1 MRPGL
6 SQCQELPT
14 YEATPSDIATSSF
27 PLHRLAAHRAGG
39 VGVWWVPVGQ
49 PNRGKA
55 RVCSRMAVLG
65 LSKRTE
71 ASEAGVRRD
80 GREAKF
86 LKLRRSSVGFFC
98 DAWTE
103 ATASLGCVQPA
114 VAVPT
119 GPFLRLP
126 APNDAALGGLI
137 AFRSVVV
144 MLAAPT
150 SACRPAVVGLI
161 VQKVCAC
168 TKVWHAVVC
177 VVAGRR
183 CPRCPLWA
191 ALGLQSQPSSD

>member
-1 MRPGL
+1 MQGRDLPGDVLGGVETGRVSSVRPGL
-6 SQCQELPT
+6 SQCLELPT

-86 LKLRRSSVGFFC
+86 LKLRRSSVGFFV
-98 DAWTE
+98 T
-103 ATASLGCVQPA
+103 TLGPKQRRHSAACNLLLLYLRGLFCVC
-114 VAVPT
+114 
-119 GPFLRLP
+119 RLQTTQ
-126 APNDAALGGLI
+126 
-137 AFRSVVV
+137 RSE
-144 MLAAPT
+144 
-150 SACRPAVVGLI
+150 G
-161 VQKVCAC
+161 
-168 TKVWHAVVC
+168 
-177 VVAGRR
+177 
-183 CPRCPLWA
+183 
-191 ALGLQSQPSSD
+191 